1 MINYNTLGYIL
12 KNLNSDITLE
22 QLSEDLDCSVST
34 CARLINLE
42 NPYKRPPNALKYDNY
57 MDTFKRYKAKYFGNS
72 SSKIIA
78 AIIDI
83 LKNISI
89 DPVAEYKQFAVYMEP
104 SETNDE
110 QFEPFINLLIQQA
123 SCYYLSPNQVQN
135 AKEGIKDN
143 NDYSVEETIEMKTY
157 FDLQLYGLSALDLA
171 KQLIDNDKALFGDIG
186 EHAGSAEQWAQHIR
200 TTPENWGFLCLGDK
214 IIGNWSCTFLTSD
227 QEAAIRAG
235 SMLGNDFT
243 ADRAANPFSSDDGE
257 VAVHLLN
264 ISINEGYQTEEH
276 WSMLWTSFGERL
288 HQLALKGVFY
298 RSISTCA
305 FSEDYEAIFR
315 RWGFDYLT
323 SRVGRG
329 KIYWLD
335 LTYGFP
341 EKFRKVVPNI
351 GLNRLYEEH
360 WGAPIT
366 FRQLSSVDAKKLTHQ
381 KKLDI
386 STLIFGTD
394 RYIYESMM
402 SREQSKRILPLV
414 FSSKKD
420 VMFSLDNLFVAEARD
435 RIIGLILHKKGK
447 LEWSAK
453 YIKQIAEFLGEK
465 LPDSLDDVET
475 KYFTRYN
482 IDENTRSVINFCVNS
497 NWCTRD
503 RQVGVDLMSAFVES
517 YGSDKLRLY
526 VLQETLPEMQVYLD
540 SGFVIDDLCNGW
552 SKDNRDLPC
561 AILVRHADRK

>member
-22 QLSEDLDCSVST
+22 QLSEDLCCSIST
-34 CARLINLE
+34 CARLINID
-42 NPYKRPPNALKYDNY
+42 NPYKRPPNALKYDDY
-57 MDTFKRYKAKYFGNS
+57 MGIFKRYKVKYFGNS
-72 SSKIIA
+72 SAKIVA

-89 DPVAEYKQFAVYMEP
+89 DLVAENKQFAVYLEP
-104 SETNDE
+104 SATNDE
-110 QFEPFINLLIQQA
+110 QFETFINLLIQQA

-135 AKEGIKDN
+135 EKEEIIDN
-143 NDYSVEETIEMKTY
+143 NGYRVEETIEMKSY
-157 FDLQLYGLSALDLA
+157 FDLQHYGLSALDLA
-171 KQLIDNDKALFGDIG
+171 KQLLANDKALFGDIG
-186 EHAGSAEQWAQHIR
+186 EHAGTAEQWAQHIR
-200 TTPENWGFLCLGDK
+200 TTPENWGFLCLGNK

-227 QEAAIRAG
+227 QEAAVRAG
-235 SMLGNDFT
+235 SMLGNNFT
-243 ADRAANPFSSDDGE
+243 ADCAANPLSIGDGE
-257 VAVHLLN
+257 VAIHLLN
-264 ISINEGYQTEEH
+264 ISINEGYQTEKH
-276 WSMLWTSFGERL
+276 WSMLWTTFGERL

-305 FSEDYEAIFR
+305 FSKDYEAIFSK
-315 RWGFDYLT
+315 WGFDYLI

-341 EKFRKVVPNI
+341 EKFRKVLPNI

-366 FRQLSSVDAKKLTHQ
+366 FRQLSSADAKKLTQQ

-386 STLIFGTD
+386 STLVFGTD
-394 RYIYESMM
+394 RYIYDSMM
-402 SREQSKRILPLV
+402 SREQAKRILPLV
-414 FSSKKD
+414 FSGKQD
-420 VMFSLDNLFVAEARD
+420 VMFNLDNLFVAEARD

-453 YIKQIAEFLGEK
+453 YIKQIAEFLGEE
-465 LPDSLDDVET
+465 LPDSLANVEAE
-475 KYFTRYN
+475 YFTRYN
-482 IDENTRSVINFCVNS
+482 IDSNTRSVINFCVNS

-503 RQVGVDLMSAFVES
+503 IQVGIDLMSAFVES
-517 YGSDKLRLY
+517 YGSDKLWLY

-540 SGFVIDDLCNGW
+540 SGFVIDDLCSGW

-561 AILVRHADRK
+561 AILVRPADCK